1 MSSPYCS
8 LTIRTDISGLTVRVG
23 NAILNSQF
31 NFQVGPTPPP
41 EFFCLSGIYSQ
52 RTTAC
57 VRLTFD
63 RLYAQQKVVNPDL
76 ADPFNNTNMNIFVQQ
91 MSYQQKL
98 YFQELISLFQ
108 KVYLFNAAAYTY
120 AGLHRS
126 IPIYYTFETS
136 SELSRYREAN
146 GVINKLYNVNSNY
159 PLTSIFFLPFPP
171 FCN

>member
-23 NAILNSQF
+23 NSILNSQF

-41 EFFCLSGIYSQ
+41 EFFCLGGIYSQ
-52 RTTAC
+52 RTTVC
-57 VRLTFD
+57 IRDTFD
-63 RLYAQQKVVNPDL
+63 RLYAQQKTVNINLP
-76 ADPFNNTNMNIFVQQ
+76 DPFNNPNMNIFVQQ
-91 MSYQQKL
+91 LGYGQKL

-120 AGLHRS
+120 AGKTRAT
-126 IPIYYTFETS
+126 PIYYIFETS
-136 SELSRYREAN
+136 SELSRFREAN
-146 GVINKLYNVNSNY
+146 GLINKLYNVNSSY